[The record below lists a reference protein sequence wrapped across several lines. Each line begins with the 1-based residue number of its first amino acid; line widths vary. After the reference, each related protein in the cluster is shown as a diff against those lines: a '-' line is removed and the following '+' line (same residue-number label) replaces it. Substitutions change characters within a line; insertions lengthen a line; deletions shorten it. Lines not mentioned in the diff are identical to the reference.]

1 MLKSYLDFEQPI
13 ADLEQQVID
22 LQDSELDDI
31 SLQKEVVRLNE
42 SIMKTTEKIYS
53 NLSPWQNVQVAR
65 HPERPH
71 FIDYIERITDS
82 FDELHGD
89 RHFSDDRAVLGGIG
103 SIGEYNV
110 MFIGHEKGRSTE
122 EKILHNFG
130 MSQPEGYR
138 KACRLMELAERF
150 SMPIVTLIDTPGAY
164 PGIDSEERG
173 QSEAIAHNLRVMS
186 SLKTPI
192 IVNVVGEGGSGGALA
207 LGVGDHITMLENSTY
222 SVASP
227 EACASIVWRDAT
239 MAEKAAEAMKL
250 NATSIL
256 ELGLIDEIIP
266 EPLGGAHRDR
276 SLILKN
282 VRETILKN
290 LSLFKEMSAEEI
302 LDQRKNKFLKIGR
315 GKGFI
320 TNPESLST
328 LESKRNIVEQFF
340 IRDQKKIY
348 YIAGFILLVAALVI
362 SFL

>member
-13 ADLEQQVID
+13 AELEQKVLD
-22 LQDSELDDI
+22 LQDSELDDDSI
-31 SLQKEVVRLNE
+31 RKEVIRLNE
-42 SIMKTTEKIYS
+42 SVMKTTEKIYS

-71 FIDYIERITDS
+71 FLDYIERISDE

-89 RHFSDDRAVLGGIG
+89 RHFSDDRAVIGGIG
-103 SIGEYNV
+103 SIGEYKV

-138 KACRLMELAERF
+138 KACRLMQLAEQF
-150 SMPIVTLIDTPGAY
+150 SLPIITLVDTPGAY

-173 QSEAIAHNLRVMS
+173 QSEAIANNLRVMS

-192 IVNVVGEGGSGGALA
+192 IVNIVGEGGSGGALA

-239 MAEKAAEAMKL
+239 KAELAADAMKL

-256 ELGLIDEIIP
+256 ELGLIDEIIQ
-266 EPLGGAHRDR
+266 EPLGGAHRSFDQV
-276 SLILKN
+276 SS
-282 VRETILKN
+282 N
-290 LSLFKEMSAEEI
+290 LSKSLLKTLDALTDIPINTLIEKRYERLMSYGSI
-302 LDQRKNKFLKIGR
+302 
-315 GKGFI
+315 
-320 TNPESLST
+320 
-328 LESKRNIVEQFF
+328 
-340 IRDQKKIY
+340 
-348 YIAGFILLVAALVI
+348 
-362 SFL
+362 

>member
-22 LQDSELDDI
+22 LKDSDLDEQSI
-31 SLQKEVVRLNE
+31 KTEVIRLNE
-42 SIMKTTEKIYS
+42 SILKTTEKIYS
-53 NLSPWQNVQVAR
+53 NLTPWQNVQVAR

-71 FIDYIERITDS
+71 FLDYIERISDV

-89 RHFSDDRAVLGGIG
+89 RHFSDDRAVIGGIG
-103 SIGEYNV
+103 SIGEYKV

-150 SMPIVTLIDTPGAY
+150 SLPIVTLVDTPGAY

-207 LGVGDHITMLENSTY
+207 LGVGDHISMLEHSTY

-227 EACASIVWRDAT
+227 EACASIVWRDSTKADL
-239 MAEKAAEAMKL
+239 AAEAMKL
-250 NATSIL
+250 DAESVHD
-256 ELGLIDEIIP
+256 LGLIDEVIP
-266 EPLGGAHRDR
+266 EPLGGAHRSFDQT
-276 SLILKN
+276 SSNLSKALI
-282 VRETILKN
+282 KN
-290 LSLFKEMSAEEI
+290 LDELTNISIDSLLERRYKRLMSY
-302 LDQRKNKFLKIGR
+302 G
-315 GKGFI
+315 
-320 TNPESLST
+320 SL
-328 LESKRNIVEQFF
+328 
-340 IRDQKKIY
+340 
-348 YIAGFILLVAALVI
+348 
-362 SFL
+362 

>member
-22 LQDSELDDI
+22 LKDSDLDEESI
-31 SLQKEVVRLNE
+31 KTEVIRLNE
-42 SIMKTTEKIYS
+42 TILKTTEKIYS
-53 NLSPWQNVQVAR
+53 NLTPWQNVQVAR

-71 FIDYIERITDS
+71 FLDYIERISDE

-89 RHFSDDRAVLGGIG
+89 RHFSDDRAVIGGIG
-103 SIGEYNV
+103 SIGEYKV

-150 SMPIVTLIDTPGAY
+150 SLPIVTLVDTPGAY

-192 IVNVVGEGGSGGALA
+192 VVNVVGEGGSGGALA
-207 LGVGDHITMLENSTY
+207 LGVGDHISMLEHSTY

-227 EACASIVWRDAT
+227 EACASIVWRDSTKADL
-239 MAEKAAEAMKL
+239 AAEAMKL
-250 NATSIL
+250 NAESVL
-256 ELGLIDEIIP
+256 DLGLIDEVIP
-266 EPLGGAHRDR
+266 EPLGGAHRSFDQA
-276 SLILKN
+276 SSNLSKVLI
-282 VRETILKN
+282 KN
-290 LSLFKEMSAEEI
+290 LDELTSMSIDSLLDRRYKRLMSYGSI
-302 LDQRKNKFLKIGR
+302 
-315 GKGFI
+315 
-320 TNPESLST
+320 
-328 LESKRNIVEQFF
+328 
-340 IRDQKKIY
+340 
-348 YIAGFILLVAALVI
+348 
-362 SFL
+362 

>member
-13 ADLEQQVID
+13 ADLEQKILDLKDSDLDEGAIQSEVI
-22 LQDSELDDI
+22 
-31 SLQKEVVRLNE
+31 RLNE

-53 NLSPWQNVQVAR
+53 DLSPWQNVQVAR

-71 FIDYIERITDS
+71 FSDYIERITEE

-89 RHFSDDRAVLGGIG
+89 RHFSDDRAVIGGIG
-103 SIGEYNV
+103 SIGEYKV
-110 MFIGHEKGRSTE
+110 MFIGHEKGRSTD

-150 SMPIVTLIDTPGAY
+150 SMPIVTLVDTPGAY

-207 LGVGDHITMLENSTY
+207 LGVGDHITMLEHSTY

-227 EACASIVWRDAT
+227 EACASIVWRDSTKADQ
-239 MAEKAAEAMKL
+239 AAEAMKL
-250 NATSIL
+250 NADSIL
-256 ELGLIDEIIP
+256 ELGLIDEIIA
-266 EPLGGAHRDR
+266 EPLGGAHRNYDQA
-276 SLILKN
+276 SSNLSK
-282 VRETILKN
+282 VILKN
-290 LSLFKEMSAEEI
+290 LDELTKLPLDVLIEKRYERLMSYGSI
-302 LDQRKNKFLKIGR
+302 
-315 GKGFI
+315 
-320 TNPESLST
+320 
-328 LESKRNIVEQFF
+328 
-340 IRDQKKIY
+340 
-348 YIAGFILLVAALVI
+348 
-362 SFL
+362 

>member
-22 LQDSELDDI
+22 LKDSDLDEESI
-31 SLQKEVVRLNE
+31 KTEVIRLNE
-42 SIMKTTEKIYS
+42 SILKTTEKIYS
-53 NLSPWQNVQVAR
+53 NLTPWQNVQVAR

-71 FIDYIERITDS
+71 FLDYIERISDE

-89 RHFSDDRAVLGGIG
+89 RHFSDDRAVIGGIG
-103 SIGEYNV
+103 SIGEYKV

-150 SMPIVTLIDTPGAY
+150 SLPIVTLVDTPGAY

-207 LGVGDHITMLENSTY
+207 LGVGDHISMLEHSTY

-227 EACASIVWRDAT
+227 EACASIVWRDSTKADL
-239 MAEKAAEAMKL
+239 AAEAMKL
-250 NATSIL
+250 NAVSVHD
-256 ELGLIDEIIP
+256 LGLIDEVIP
-266 EPLGGAHRDR
+266 EPLGGAHRSFDQA
-276 SLILKN
+276 SSNLSKVLI
-282 VRETILKN
+282 KN
-290 LSLFKEMSAEEI
+290 LDELTNMSIDSLLDRRYKRLMSYGSI
-302 LDQRKNKFLKIGR
+302 
-315 GKGFI
+315 
-320 TNPESLST
+320 
-328 LESKRNIVEQFF
+328 
-340 IRDQKKIY
+340 
-348 YIAGFILLVAALVI
+348 
-362 SFL
+362 

>member
-22 LQDSELDDI
+22 LKDSDLDEESI
-31 SLQKEVVRLNE
+31 KIEVIRLNE
-42 SIMKTTEKIYS
+42 SILKTTEKIYS
-53 NLSPWQNVQVAR
+53 NLTPWQNVQVAR

-71 FIDYIERITDS
+71 FLDYIERISDE

-89 RHFSDDRAVLGGIG
+89 RHFSDDRAVIGGIG
-103 SIGEYNV
+103 SIGEYKV

-150 SMPIVTLIDTPGAY
+150 SLPIVTLVDTPGAY

-207 LGVGDHITMLENSTY
+207 LGVGDHISMLEHSTY

-227 EACASIVWRDAT
+227 EACASIVWRDSTKADL
-239 MAEKAAEAMKL
+239 AAEAMKL
-250 NATSIL
+250 NADSVL
-256 ELGLIDEIIP
+256 DLGLIDEVIP
-266 EPLGGAHRDR
+266 EPLGGAHRSFDQA
-276 SLILKN
+276 SSNLSKVLI
-282 VRETILKN
+282 KN
-290 LSLFKEMSAEEI
+290 LDELTSMSIDSLLDRRYKRLMSYGSI
-302 LDQRKNKFLKIGR
+302 
-315 GKGFI
+315 
-320 TNPESLST
+320 
-328 LESKRNIVEQFF
+328 
-340 IRDQKKIY
+340 
-348 YIAGFILLVAALVI
+348 
-362 SFL
+362 

>member
-22 LQDSELDDI
+22 LKDSDLDEESI
-31 SLQKEVVRLNE
+31 KTEVIRLNE
-42 SIMKTTEKIYS
+42 SILKTTEKIYS
-53 NLSPWQNVQVAR
+53 NLTPWQNVQVAR

-71 FIDYIERITDS
+71 FLDYIERISDV

-89 RHFSDDRAVLGGIG
+89 RHFSDDRAVIGGIG
-103 SIGEYNV
+103 SIGEYKV

-150 SMPIVTLIDTPGAY
+150 SLPIVTLVDTPGAY

-207 LGVGDHITMLENSTY
+207 LGVGDHISMLEHSTY

-227 EACASIVWRDAT
+227 EACASIVWRDSTKADL
-239 MAEKAAEAMKL
+239 AAEAMKL
-250 NATSIL
+250 DAESVHD
-256 ELGLIDEIIP
+256 LGLIDEVIP
-266 EPLGGAHRDR
+266 EPLGGAHRSFDQT
-276 SLILKN
+276 SSNLSKALI
-282 VRETILKN
+282 KN
-290 LSLFKEMSAEEI
+290 LDELTNISIDSLLERRYKRLMSY
-302 LDQRKNKFLKIGR
+302 G
-315 GKGFI
+315 
-320 TNPESLST
+320 SL
-328 LESKRNIVEQFF
+328 
-340 IRDQKKIY
+340 
-348 YIAGFILLVAALVI
+348 
-362 SFL
+362 

>member
-13 ADLEQQVID
+13 ADLEQQVLD
-22 LQDSELDDI
+22 LKDSDLDD
-31 SLQKEVVRLNE
+31 E
-42 SIMKTTEKIYS
+42 SIKTEVIRLKESILKTTEKIYS
-53 NLSPWQNVQVAR
+53 NLTPWQNVQVAR

-71 FIDYIERITDS
+71 FQDYIERISDE

-89 RHFSDDRAVLGGIG
+89 RHFSDDRAVIGGIG
-103 SIGEYNV
+103 SIGEYKV

-150 SMPIVTLIDTPGAY
+150 SLPIVTLVDTPGAY

-207 LGVGDHITMLENSTY
+207 LGVGDHISMLEHSTY

-227 EACASIVWRDAT
+227 EACASIVWRDSTRADL
-239 MAEKAAEAMKL
+239 AAEAMKL
-250 NATSIL
+250 NAESVQD
-256 ELGLIDEIIP
+256 LGLIDEVIP
-266 EPLGGAHRDR
+266 EPLGGAHRSFDQA
-276 SLILKN
+276 SSNLSKVLI
-282 VRETILKN
+282 KN
-290 LSLFKEMSAEEI
+290 LDELTSMSIDSLLDRRYKRLMSYGSI
-302 LDQRKNKFLKIGR
+302 
-315 GKGFI
+315 
-320 TNPESLST
+320 
-328 LESKRNIVEQFF
+328 
-340 IRDQKKIY
+340 
-348 YIAGFILLVAALVI
+348 
-362 SFL
+362 

>member
-22 LQDSELDDI
+22 LKDSDLDDESI
-31 SLQKEVVRLNE
+31 KTEVIRLNE
-42 SIMKTTEKIYS
+42 SILKTTEKIYS
-53 NLSPWQNVQVAR
+53 NLTPWQNVQVAR

-71 FIDYIERITDS
+71 FLDYIERISDE

-89 RHFSDDRAVLGGIG
+89 RHFSDDRAVIGGIG
-103 SIGEYNV
+103 SIGEYKV

-150 SMPIVTLIDTPGAY
+150 SLPIVTLVDTPGAY

-207 LGVGDHITMLENSTY
+207 LGVGDHISMLEHSTY
-222 SVASP
+222 SVGSP
-227 EACASIVWRDAT
+227 EACASIVWRDSTKADL
-239 MAEKAAEAMKL
+239 AAEAMKL
-250 NATSIL
+250 NADSVL
-256 ELGLIDEIIP
+256 DLGLIDEVIP
-266 EPLGGAHRDR
+266 EPLGGAHRSFDQA
-276 SLILKN
+276 SSNLSKVLI
-282 VRETILKN
+282 KN
-290 LSLFKEMSAEEI
+290 LDELTSMSIDSLLDRRYKRLMSYGSI
-302 LDQRKNKFLKIGR
+302 
-315 GKGFI
+315 
-320 TNPESLST
+320 
-328 LESKRNIVEQFF
+328 
-340 IRDQKKIY
+340 
-348 YIAGFILLVAALVI
+348 
-362 SFL
+362 

>member
-22 LQDSELDDI
+22 LKDSDLDEESI
-31 SLQKEVVRLNE
+31 KTEVIRLNE
-42 SIMKTTEKIYS
+42 SILKTTEKIYS
-53 NLSPWQNVQVAR
+53 NLTPWQNVQVAR

-71 FIDYIERITDS
+71 FLDYIERISDE

-89 RHFSDDRAVLGGIG
+89 RHFSDDRAVIGGIG
-103 SIGEYNV
+103 SIGEYKV

-150 SMPIVTLIDTPGAY
+150 SLPIVTLVDTPGAY

-207 LGVGDHITMLENSTY
+207 LGVGDHISMLEHSTY

-227 EACASIVWRDAT
+227 EACASIVWRDSTKADL
-239 MAEKAAEAMKL
+239 AAEAMKL
-250 NATSIL
+250 NADSVL
-256 ELGLIDEIIP
+256 DLGLIDEVIP
-266 EPLGGAHRDR
+266 EPLGGAHRSFDQA
-276 SLILKN
+276 SSNLSKVLI
-282 VRETILKN
+282 KN
-290 LSLFKEMSAEEI
+290 LDELTSMSIDSLLDRRYKRVMSYGSI
-302 LDQRKNKFLKIGR
+302 
-315 GKGFI
+315 
-320 TNPESLST
+320 
-328 LESKRNIVEQFF
+328 
-340 IRDQKKIY
+340 
-348 YIAGFILLVAALVI
+348 
-362 SFL
+362 

>member
-22 LQDSELDDI
+22 LKDSDLDDESI
-31 SLQKEVVRLNE
+31 KTEVIRLNE
-42 SIMKTTEKIYS
+42 SILKTTEKIYS
-53 NLSPWQNVQVAR
+53 NLTPWQNVQVAR

-71 FIDYIERITDS
+71 FLDYIERISDE

-89 RHFSDDRAVLGGIG
+89 RHFSDDRAVIGGIG
-103 SIGEYNV
+103 SIGEYKV

-150 SMPIVTLIDTPGAY
+150 SLPIVTLVDTPGAY

-207 LGVGDHITMLENSTY
+207 LGVGDHISMLEHSTY

-227 EACASIVWRDAT
+227 EACASIVWRDSTKADL
-239 MAEKAAEAMKL
+239 AAEAMKL
-250 NATSIL
+250 NADSVL
-256 ELGLIDEIIP
+256 DLGLIDEVIP
-266 EPLGGAHRDR
+266 EPLGGAHRSFDQA
-276 SLILKN
+276 SSNLSMVLI
-282 VRETILKN
+282 KN
-290 LSLFKEMSAEEI
+290 LDELTSMSIDSLLDRRYKRLMSYGSI
-302 LDQRKNKFLKIGR
+302 
-315 GKGFI
+315 
-320 TNPESLST
+320 
-328 LESKRNIVEQFF
+328 
-340 IRDQKKIY
+340 
-348 YIAGFILLVAALVI
+348 
-362 SFL
+362 

>member
-22 LQDSELDDI
+22 LKDSDLDDESI
-31 SLQKEVVRLNE
+31 KKEVIRLNE
-42 SIMKTTEKIYS
+42 SILKTTEKIYS
-53 NLSPWQNVQVAR
+53 NLTPWQNVQVAR

-71 FIDYIERITDS
+71 FLDYIERISDE

-89 RHFSDDRAVLGGIG
+89 RHFSDDRAVIGGIG
-103 SIGEYNV
+103 SIGEYKV

-150 SMPIVTLIDTPGAY
+150 SLPIVTFVDTPGAY

-207 LGVGDHITMLENSTY
+207 LGVGDHISMLEHSTY

-227 EACASIVWRDAT
+227 EACASIVWRDSTKADL
-239 MAEKAAEAMKL
+239 AAEAMKL
-250 NATSIL
+250 NAESVYD
-256 ELGLIDEIIP
+256 LGLIDEVIP
-266 EPLGGAHRDR
+266 EPLGGAHRSFDQA
-276 SLILKN
+276 SSNLYKVLI
-282 VRETILKN
+282 KN
-290 LSLFKEMSAEEI
+290 LDELTSMSIDSLLDRRYKRLMSYGSI
-302 LDQRKNKFLKIGR
+302 
-315 GKGFI
+315 
-320 TNPESLST
+320 
-328 LESKRNIVEQFF
+328 
-340 IRDQKKIY
+340 
-348 YIAGFILLVAALVI
+348 
-362 SFL
+362 

>member
-22 LQDSELDDI
+22 LKDSDLDDESI
-31 SLQKEVVRLNE
+31 KTEVIRLNE
-42 SIMKTTEKIYS
+42 SILKTTEKIYS
-53 NLSPWQNVQVAR
+53 NLTPWQNVQVAR

-71 FIDYIERITDS
+71 FLDYIERISDE
-82 FDELHGD
+82 FDELHDD
-89 RHFSDDRAVLGGIG
+89 RHFSDDRAVIGGIG
-103 SIGEYNV
+103 SIGEYKV

-150 SMPIVTLIDTPGAY
+150 SLPIVTLVDTPGAY

-207 LGVGDHITMLENSTY
+207 LGVGDHISMLEHSTY

-227 EACASIVWRDAT
+227 EACASIVWRDSTKADL
-239 MAEKAAEAMKL
+239 AAEAMKL
-250 NATSIL
+250 NADSVL
-256 ELGLIDEIIP
+256 DLGLIDEVIP
-266 EPLGGAHRDR
+266 EPLGGAHRSFDQA
-276 SLILKN
+276 SSNLSKVLI
-282 VRETILKN
+282 KN
-290 LSLFKEMSAEEI
+290 LDELTSMSIDSLLDRRYKRLMSYGSI
-302 LDQRKNKFLKIGR
+302 
-315 GKGFI
+315 
-320 TNPESLST
+320 
-328 LESKRNIVEQFF
+328 
-340 IRDQKKIY
+340 
-348 YIAGFILLVAALVI
+348 
-362 SFL
+362 

>member
-22 LQDSELDDI
+22 LKDSDLDEESI
-31 SLQKEVVRLNE
+31 KTEVIRLNE
-42 SIMKTTEKIYS
+42 SILKTTEKIYS
-53 NLSPWQNVQVAR
+53 NLTPWQNVQVAR

-71 FIDYIERITDS
+71 FLDYIERISDE

-89 RHFSDDRAVLGGIG
+89 RHFSDDRAVIGGIG
-103 SIGEYNV
+103 SIGEYKV

-150 SMPIVTLIDTPGAY
+150 SLPIVTLVDTPGAY

-207 LGVGDHITMLENSTY
+207 LGVGDHISMLEHSTY

-227 EACASIVWRDAT
+227 EACASIVWRDSTKADL
-239 MAEKAAEAMKL
+239 AAEAMKL
-250 NATSIL
+250 NAKSVHD
-256 ELGLIDEIIP
+256 LGLIDEVIS
-266 EPLGGAHRDR
+266 EPLGGAHRSFDQA
-276 SLILKN
+276 SSNLSKVLI
-282 VRETILKN
+282 KN
-290 LSLFKEMSAEEI
+290 LDELTNMSIDSLLDRRYKRLMSYGSI
-302 LDQRKNKFLKIGR
+302 
-315 GKGFI
+315 
-320 TNPESLST
+320 
-328 LESKRNIVEQFF
+328 
-340 IRDQKKIY
+340 
-348 YIAGFILLVAALVI
+348 
-362 SFL
+362 

>member
-13 ADLEQQVID
+13 ADLEQQIID
-22 LQDSELDDI
+22 LKDSDLDEESI
-31 SLQKEVVRLNE
+31 KTEVIRLNE
-42 SIMKTTEKIYS
+42 SILKTTEKIYS
-53 NLSPWQNVQVAR
+53 NLTPWQNVQVAR

-71 FIDYIERITDS
+71 FLDYIERISDE

-89 RHFSDDRAVLGGIG
+89 RHFSDDRAVIGGIG
-103 SIGEYNV
+103 SIGEYKV

-150 SMPIVTLIDTPGAY
+150 SLPIVTLVDTPGAY

-207 LGVGDHITMLENSTY
+207 LGVGDHISMLEHSTY

-227 EACASIVWRDAT
+227 EACASIVWRDSTKADL
-239 MAEKAAEAMKL
+239 AAEAMKL
-250 NATSIL
+250 NAVSVHD
-256 ELGLIDEIIP
+256 LGLIDEVIP
-266 EPLGGAHRDR
+266 EPLGGAHRSFDQA
-276 SLILKN
+276 SSNLSKVLI
-282 VRETILKN
+282 KN
-290 LSLFKEMSAEEI
+290 LDELTNMSIDSLLDRRYKRLMSYGSI
-302 LDQRKNKFLKIGR
+302 
-315 GKGFI
+315 
-320 TNPESLST
+320 
-328 LESKRNIVEQFF
+328 
-340 IRDQKKIY
+340 
-348 YIAGFILLVAALVI
+348 
-362 SFL
+362 

>member
-22 LQDSELDDI
+22 LKDSDLDDESI
-31 SLQKEVVRLNE
+31 KTEVIRLNE
-42 SIMKTTEKIYS
+42 SILKTTEKIYS
-53 NLSPWQNVQVAR
+53 NLTPWQNVQVAR

-71 FIDYIERITDS
+71 FFDYIERISDE

-89 RHFSDDRAVLGGIG
+89 RHFSDDRAVIGGIG
-103 SIGEYNV
+103 SIGEYKV

-150 SMPIVTLIDTPGAY
+150 SLPIVTLVDTPGAY

-207 LGVGDHITMLENSTY
+207 LGVGDHISMLEHSTY

-227 EACASIVWRDAT
+227 EACASIVWRDSTKADL
-239 MAEKAAEAMKL
+239 AAEAMKL
-250 NATSIL
+250 NAVSVHD
-256 ELGLIDEIIP
+256 LGLIDEVIP
-266 EPLGGAHRDR
+266 EPLGGAHRSFDQA
-276 SLILKN
+276 SSNLSKVLI
-282 VRETILKN
+282 KN
-290 LSLFKEMSAEEI
+290 LDELTNMSIDSLLDRRYKRLMSYGSI
-302 LDQRKNKFLKIGR
+302 
-315 GKGFI
+315 
-320 TNPESLST
+320 
-328 LESKRNIVEQFF
+328 
-340 IRDQKKIY
+340 
-348 YIAGFILLVAALVI
+348 
-362 SFL
+362 

>member
-13 ADLEQQVID
+13 ADLEQKILDLKDSDLDEGAIQSEVI
-22 LQDSELDDI
+22 
-31 SLQKEVVRLNE
+31 RLNE

-53 NLSPWQNVQVAR
+53 DLSPWQNVQVAR

-71 FIDYIERITDS
+71 FSDYIERITEE

-89 RHFSDDRAVLGGIG
+89 RHFSDDRAVIGGIG
-103 SIGEYNV
+103 SIGEYKV
-110 MFIGHEKGRSTE
+110 MFIGHEKGRSTD

-150 SMPIVTLIDTPGAY
+150 SMPIVTLVDTPGAY

-207 LGVGDHITMLENSTY
+207 LGVGDHITMLEHSTY

-227 EACASIVWRDAT
+227 EACASIVWRDSTKADQ
-239 MAEKAAEAMKL
+239 AAEAMKL
-250 NATSIL
+250 NADSIL
-256 ELGLIDEIIP
+256 ELGLIDEIIA
-266 EPLGGAHRDR
+266 EPLGGAHRNYDQA
-276 SLILKN
+276 SSNLSK
-282 VRETILKN
+282 VILKN
-290 LSLFKEMSAEEI
+290 LDELTKLPIDVLIEKRYERLMSYGSI
-302 LDQRKNKFLKIGR
+302 
-315 GKGFI
+315 
-320 TNPESLST
+320 
-328 LESKRNIVEQFF
+328 
-340 IRDQKKIY
+340 
-348 YIAGFILLVAALVI
+348 
-362 SFL
+362 

>member
-13 ADLEQQVID
+13 ADLEQKVLD
-22 LQDSELDDI
+22 LKDSALDES
-31 SLQKEVVRLNE
+31 SLQREVVRLNE

-53 NLSPWQNVQVAR
+53 NLTSWQNVQVAR

-71 FIDYIERITDS
+71 FIDYVERITDN

-89 RHFSDDRAVLGGIG
+89 RHFSDDRAVIGGIG
-103 SIGEYNV
+103 SIGDYKV
-110 MFIGHEKGRSTE
+110 MLIAHEKGRTTE
-122 EKILHNFG
+122 EKIKHNFG

-186 SLKTPI
+186 SLKSPI

-227 EACASIVWRDAT
+227 EACASIVWRDST
-239 MAEKAAEAMKL
+239 MADKAAEAMKL
-250 NATSIL
+250 NAKNIL
-256 ELGLIDEIIP
+256 NLGLIDEIIP
-266 EPLGGAHRDR
+266 EPLGGAHRNFDQVSSNLSR
-276 SLILKN
+276 S
-282 VRETILKN
+282 ILKN
-290 LSLFKEMSAEEI
+290 LDILTKLPINELVETRYERLMSYGSI
-302 LDQRKNKFLKIGR
+302 
-315 GKGFI
+315 
-320 TNPESLST
+320 
-328 LESKRNIVEQFF
+328 
-340 IRDQKKIY
+340 
-348 YIAGFILLVAALVI
+348 
-362 SFL
+362 

>member
-13 ADLEQQVID
+13 ADLEQKILDLKDSDLDEGAIQSEVI
-22 LQDSELDDI
+22 
-31 SLQKEVVRLNE
+31 RLNE

-53 NLSPWQNVQVAR
+53 DLSPWQNVQVAR

-71 FIDYIERITDS
+71 FSDYIERITEE

-89 RHFSDDRAVLGGIG
+89 RHFSDDRAVIGGIG
-103 SIGEYNV
+103 SIGEYKV
-110 MFIGHEKGRSTE
+110 MFIGHEKGRSTD

-150 SMPIVTLIDTPGAY
+150 SMPIVTLVDTPGAY

-207 LGVGDHITMLENSTY
+207 LGVGDHITMLEHSTY

-227 EACASIVWRDAT
+227 EACASIVWRDSTKADQ
-239 MAEKAAEAMKL
+239 AAEAMKL
-250 NATSIL
+250 NADSIL
-256 ELGLIDEIIP
+256 ELGLIDEIIA
-266 EPLGGAHRDR
+266 EPLGGAHRNYDQV
-276 SLILKN
+276 SSNLSK
-282 VRETILKN
+282 VILKN
-290 LSLFKEMSAEEI
+290 LDELTKLPINVLIEKRYERLMSYGSI
-302 LDQRKNKFLKIGR
+302 
-315 GKGFI
+315 
-320 TNPESLST
+320 
-328 LESKRNIVEQFF
+328 
-340 IRDQKKIY
+340 
-348 YIAGFILLVAALVI
+348 
-362 SFL
+362 

>member
-1 MLKSYLDFEQPI
+1 M
-13 ADLEQQVID
+13 D
-22 LQDSELDDI
+22 LQDSELDDA
-31 SLQKEVVRLNE
+31 SLQKEVLRLNE
-42 SIMKTTEKIYS
+42 SVMKTTEKIYS
-53 NLSPWQNVQVAR
+53 NLSPLQNVQVAR

-71 FIDYIERITDS
+71 FIDYIERITEH

-89 RHFSDDRAVLGGIG
+89 RHFSDDRAVMGGIG
-103 SIGEYNV
+103 SIGEYKV
-110 MFIGHEKGRSTE
+110 MFIGHEKGRSTD

-150 SMPIVTLIDTPGAY
+150 SMPVVTLIDTPGAY

-207 LGVGDHITMLENSTY
+207 LGVGDHIAMLENSTY

-227 EACASIVWRDAT
+227 EACASIVWRDSS

-250 NATSIL
+250 NANSIL

-266 EPLGGAHRDR
+266 EPLGGAHRNFDQA
-276 SLILKN
+276 SSNLSKVILK
-282 VRETILKN
+282 
-290 LSLFKEMSAEEI
+290 SLDE
-302 LDQRKNKFLKIGR
+302 LTKIP
-315 GKGFI
+315 I
-320 TNPESLST
+320 NSLV
-328 LESKRNIVEQFF
+328 EKRYERLMGYGSI
-340 IRDQKKIY
+340 
-348 YIAGFILLVAALVI
+348 
-362 SFL
+362 